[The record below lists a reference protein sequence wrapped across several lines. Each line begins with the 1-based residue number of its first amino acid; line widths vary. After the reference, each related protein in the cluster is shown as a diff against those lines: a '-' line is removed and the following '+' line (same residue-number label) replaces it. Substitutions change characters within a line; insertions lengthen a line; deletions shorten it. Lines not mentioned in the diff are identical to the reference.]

1 MGVFSMFG
9 FKISIILGFFRKPQ
23 RSEDPLPEVGAREG
37 GYLLIL
43 FSIMSFALVSTY
55 LLGQK
60 TVQPESIRFSFFVEP
75 VGRELSVGEAAEKLR
90 TGEFKPYEKNNQT
103 LELGYMRA
111 GVWVLMQFSNPPESS
126 VERYVLQLRHTYI
139 NGSFT
144 PLTEMTG
151 SGGFALGETIYF
163 NDKLLPSTQGF
174 YDIRHVSFPLTVSP
188 AGEFSALVR
197 LRAHVLSVPF
207 LLLGEREFLSS
218 IIREMVVMASFFGG
232 LMLLAVYNL
241 MVGVAR
247 REVEF
252 IFYGFYVSFI
262 SLMIAAINGSGH
274 MFIWPDFLWL
284 HYNSANILT
293 NLCCISY
300 LAFTLAL
307 FRGAPMQSWEKFVW
321 RGLLGICFAGLLLQ
335 VFEGGFF
342 ASIQANLA
350 VLATLCLS
358 LVRAWKVRPVFGR
371 LANLFFISEGML
383 FIGAGVYCVNMFGWL
398 PSTPLTINIVTLAA
412 TLEGI
417 LLSFVLSEKMRRT
430 MSEKEHALGQL
441 ADAQKHLEAS
451 VRDRTLALAA
461 RYTSHEVLNPVF
473 ALRLKAERIRDEI
486 LVGAS
491 EAEVRNFPPAPSILR
506 KVGEMFRLIDSI
518 IHTIR
523 AIKTLSGDG
532 LREEVQAVS
541 IESAFDDALRM
552 LEAKALDI
560 QPSISADFPSG
571 ARVFAR
577 QSDVVQILM
586 NLISNSLDAL
596 AESERPWIKANAR
609 LTVNQKAG
617 GMNVLEISVLDSG
630 QGPRDDLREHL
641 FSEGVSSKEA
651 SQGMGLGLAFCQ
663 KLAQRNG
670 GFVGYDASHPQ
681 TRFFFVLPV
690 SRADAEELT
699 QRAA

>member
-1 MGVFSMFG
+1 M
-9 FKISIILGFFRKPQ
+9 
-23 RSEDPLPEVGAREG
+23 
-37 GYLLIL
+37 
-43 FSIMSFALVSTY
+43 
-55 LLGQK
+55 
-60 TVQPESIRFSFFVEP
+60 
-75 VGRELSVGEAAEKLR
+75 
-90 TGEFKPYEKNNQT
+90 
-103 LELGYMRA
+103 
-111 GVWVLMQFSNPPESS
+111 
-126 VERYVLQLRHTYI
+126 
-139 NGSFT
+139 
-144 PLTEMTG
+144 
-151 SGGFALGETIYF
+151 
-163 NDKLLPSTQGF
+163 
-174 YDIRHVSFPLTVSP
+174 
-188 AGEFSALVR
+188 
-197 LRAHVLSVPF
+197 SVPF

-252 IFYGFYVSFI
+252 IFYGFYVAFI

-274 MFIWPDFLWL
+274 MFIWPDVLWL

-307 FRGAPMQSWEKFVW
+307 FRGAPMQAWETVVW
-321 RGLLGICFAGLLLQ
+321 RGLLAICFAGLLLQ

-371 LANLFFISEGML
+371 LANLFLISEGML
-383 FIGAGVYCVNMFGWL
+383 FIGAGIYCVKMFGWL
-398 PSTPLTINIVTLAA
+398 PSTPFTINIVTLAA

-430 MSEKEHALGQL
+430 MSEKEIALGQL
-441 ADAQKHLEAS
+441 AEAQMHLEAS

-486 LVGAS
+486 LLGAS
-491 EAEVRNFPPAPSILR
+491 EDEVRNFPPAPSILK

-532 LREEVQAVS
+532 LREDIQAVS

-552 LEAKALDI
+552 LEAKTLNI
-560 QPSISADFPSG
+560 RPSVSVDFEND

-577 QSDVVQILM
+577 RCDVVQILM
-586 NLISNSLDAL
+586 NLVSNSLDAL
-596 AESERPWIKANAR
+596 VESERPWIKVTTR
-609 LTVNQKAG
+609 LAVEQKTG
-617 GMNVLEISVLDSG
+617 GMNVLEVSVLDSG
-630 QGPRDDLREHL
+630 QGPRKDIREKL
-641 FSEGVSSKEA
+641 FHEGTSSKEA

-670 GFVGYDASHPQ
+670 GFVGYDPSHPQ

-690 SRADAEELT
+690 ANSDAADPT

>member
-1 MGVFSMFG
+1 MFNLRDSLSLLFFNKKNRSSNDSKPAGGV
-9 FKISIILGFFRKPQ
+9 
-23 RSEDPLPEVGAREG
+23 REG

-43 FSIMSFALVSTY
+43 FSILSFALISFY

-60 TVQPESIRFSFFVEP
+60 TVQPEPLSFSYFVEP
-75 VGRELSVGEAAEKLR
+75 IGREMSVGEAAEKLR
-90 TGEFKPYEKNNQT
+90 AGEFKPYDKSKET
-103 LELGYMRA
+103 LELGYMRE
-111 GVWVLMQFSNPPESS
+111 GVWVLMRFSNPPEST
-126 VERYVLQLRHTYI
+126 VDRFVLQLRHTYI

-144 PLTEMTG
+144 PLAVTTG
-151 SGGFALGETIYF
+151 NGGFALGETIPF

-174 YDIRHVSFPLTVSP
+174 YDIRHVSFPLSVQP
-188 AGEFSALVR
+188 AGEFRALVR
-197 LRAHVLSVPF
+197 LRAHVMSVPF
-207 LLLGEREFLSS
+207 LVLSEREFLSS

-241 MVGVAR
+241 MVGAAR

-274 MFIWPDFLWL
+274 MFIWPDLLWL

-307 FRGAPMQSWEKFVW
+307 FRGAPMQAWERGVW
-321 RGLLGICFAGLLLQ
+321 RGLLGVCFAGLLLQ

-358 LVRAWKVRPVFGR
+358 LVRAWRVRPVFGR
-371 LANLFFISEGML
+371 LANLFLISEGML
-383 FIGAGVYCVNMFGWL
+383 FIGAGVYCIKMFGWL
-398 PSTPLTINIVTLAA
+398 PSTPFTINIVTLAA

-441 ADAQKHLEAS
+441 AEAQKHLEAS

-486 LVGAS
+486 LLGAS
-491 EAEVRNFPPAPSILR
+491 EDEVRNFPPASSILK

-541 IESAFDDALRM
+541 IEAALDDALRM
-552 LEAKALDI
+552 LEAKTLSVRPEI
-560 QPSISADFPSG
+560 TADFQND

-577 QSDVVQILM
+577 RSDVVQILM

-596 AESERPWIKANAR
+596 VESERPWIKVNAR
-609 LTVNQKAG
+609 LAVNQKSG
-617 GMNVLEISVLDSG
+617 ESSVLEISVLDSG
-630 QGPRDDLREHL
+630 QGPRKDIRDQL
-641 FSEGVSSKEA
+641 FNEGVSTKDA
-651 SQGMGLGLAFCQ
+651 SHGMGLGLAFCQ

-690 SRADAEELT
+690 LLADRDDLSR
-699 QRAA
+699 RAA